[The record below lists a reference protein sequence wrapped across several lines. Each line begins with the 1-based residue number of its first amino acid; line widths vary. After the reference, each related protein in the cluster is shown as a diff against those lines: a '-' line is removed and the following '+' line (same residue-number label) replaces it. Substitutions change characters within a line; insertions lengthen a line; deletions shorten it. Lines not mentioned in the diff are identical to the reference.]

1 MINIKVNG
9 TQQQFSEKPTIQ
21 KLVFKLKIDTNGI
34 AIAINDSV
42 IKREKWET
50 KELKSNDKVLII
62 KSTQGG

>member
-9 TQQQFSEKPTIQ
+9 TQQQFSDKSTIQ